1 MRNLGY
7 THIIEVNKM
16 TEENEM
22 LMLLKELVE
31 KVKSLE
37 ETVYNQDN
45 LLMKSGYVKVN
56 TPRPVMGNNAAPT
69 GDIISKMEWDDIHK
83 IVEQLGVN

>member
-1 MRNLGY
+1 MKIPYWRM
-7 THIIEVNKM
+7 NKM

-45 LLMKSGYVKVN
+45 ILMKSGYVKVDS
-56 TPRPVMGNNAAPT
+56 PKPAIGNNTAPT
-69 GDIISKMEWDDIHK
+69 GDMISKMEWDDIHK
-83 IVEQLGVN
+83 IVEQIGGN

>member
-1 MRNLGY
+1 
-7 THIIEVNKM
+7 M

-56 TPRPVMGNNAAPT
+56 TPKPAMGNNATPT

>member
-1 MRNLGY
+1 MR
-7 THIIEVNKM
+7 KM
-16 TEENEM
+16 KTMSEENEM

-56 TPRPVMGNNAAPT
+56 TPRPVMGNNTAPT
-69 GDIISKMEWDDIHK
+69 ANMIAKMEWDDIHK
-83 IVEQLGVN
+83 IVEQIGGN